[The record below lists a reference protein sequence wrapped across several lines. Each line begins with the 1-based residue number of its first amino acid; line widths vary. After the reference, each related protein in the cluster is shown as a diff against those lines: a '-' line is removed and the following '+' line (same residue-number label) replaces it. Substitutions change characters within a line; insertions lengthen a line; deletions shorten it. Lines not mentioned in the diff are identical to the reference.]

1 MKGKLV
7 DEGESNSVWR
17 GNLRR
22 IYQNDMIENAACRNF
37 GILKFW
43 IYRKKR
49 EYYED
54 IEKRSDHDWGW
65 YLW

>member
-7 DEGESNSVWR
+7 DEGEGNSVWS

-37 GILKFW
+37 GILKF
-43 IYRKKR
+43 
-49 EYYED
+49 
-54 IEKRSDHDWGW
+54 
-65 YLW
+65 